1 MTRKKR
7 LSRVHA
13 AHIRIIGMAIFAGV
27 GFSKN
32 KTDSYQGGFEACK
45 AAIEKMGGGKP
56 DFTITFASVAFDQ
69 NELMRGIKEASE
81 GAPGIG
87 CSDAGEITNDG
98 PSEKS
103 VVIMVIKSD
112 QIRFTN
118 GLGADIKQDAREAGR
133 RVAKEI
139 KEKAVDSLRA
149 FIMLPDVLTGNGA
162 DIVRGVLDVLGEN
175 FPVAGGAAGDD
186 FLFQK
191 TYEYRDNEVT
201 SGAVAGVGLSGKF
214 SFAMGVR
221 HGWVPIGVPMKVTK
235 SKGAVLYELDNKPAI
250 KIYEDY
256 FGAEADALR
265 REPLARLAIT
275 YPLGIKVPELEEYLI
290 RDAIT
295 VDEKG
300 AITCAAEIPEGSE
313 IRLMIGSKEKA
324 VEAAQ
329 DAARHMMKDFEV
341 QGAKPKLLLV
351 FNCIAREKLFA
362 QKAKDEI
369 DAIVDIVGRDV
380 PLLGF
385 YTYGEQAPMGGET
398 RDPKKIQSR
407 FYNETVVMLGIGE

>member
-1 MTRKKR
+1 M
-7 LSRVHA
+7 S
-13 AHIRIIGMAIFAGV
+13 IFAGV
-27 GFSKN
+27 GLSKN
-32 KTDSYQGGFEACK
+32 RTDSYQAGFEACK
-45 AAIEKMGGGKP
+45 MAIEKMGAGVP
-56 DFTITFASVAFDQ
+56 DFVITFASVAFDQ
-69 NELMRGIKEASE
+69 NELMRGIKEASG

-87 CSDAGEITNDG
+87 CSDAGEITNAG

-103 VVIMVIKSD
+103 VAIMAIKSD
-112 QIRFTN
+112 QIRFVN
-118 GLGADIKQDAREAGR
+118 GMGLDIKTDARAAGAS
-133 RVAKEI
+133 VAREI
-139 KEKAVDSLRA
+139 KDKSIESLRA

-175 FPVAGGAAGDD
+175 FPVVGGAAGDD

-191 TYEYRDNEVT
+191 TYEYRDNEAV

-235 SKGAVLYELDNKPAI
+235 SKGAVLYELDHKPAVS
-250 KIYEDY
+250 IYEDY
-256 FGAEADALR
+256 FGTQADVLR

-275 YPLGIKVPELEEYLI
+275 YPLGIKVPDLEEYLI

-295 VDEKG
+295 VDDAG

-324 VEAAQ
+324 IEAAQ
-329 DAARHMMKDFEV
+329 DAAHHMMKDFEL
-341 QGAKPKLLLV
+341 QQQTPKLILM

-369 DAIVDIVGRDV
+369 DAIMEIVGHNV

-398 RDPKKIQSR
+398 RDPAKIRSR
-407 FYNETVVMLGIGE
+407 FYNETVVIFGIGE

>member
-1 MTRKKR
+1 M
-7 LSRVHA
+7 S
-13 AHIRIIGMAIFAGV
+13 IFAGV
-27 GFSKN
+27 GLSKSKN
-32 KTDSYQGGFEACK
+32 DSYQAGFEACRQ
-45 AAIEKMGGGKP
+45 AIEKMGGGKP
-56 DFTITFASVAFDQ
+56 DFTFTFASVAFDQ

-103 VVIMVIKSD
+103 VAIMTIKSD
-112 QIRFTN
+112 TIGFIN
-118 GLGADIKQDAREAGR
+118 GLGADIKTNARSAGQA
-133 RVAKEI
+133 VAKEI
-139 KEKAVDSLRA
+139 KEKSIDALRV

-162 DIVRGVLDVLGEN
+162 DIVRGVLDILGEN
-175 FPVAGGAAGDD
+175 FPVVGGAAGDD

-191 TYEYRDNEVT
+191 TYEYRNNEVV
-201 SGAVAGVGLSGKF
+201 SGGVAGVGMTGKF
-214 SFAMGVR
+214 TFAMGVR
-221 HGWVPIGVPMKVTK
+221 HGWIPLGIPMKVTK
-235 SKGAVLYELDNKPAI
+235 SQGAVLYELDGRPAVS
-250 KIYEDY
+250 IYEDY
-256 FGAEADALR
+256 FGTQADVLR

-275 YPLGIKVPELEEYLI
+275 YPLGIKVPDMDEYLI
-290 RDAIT
+290 RDAIS

-329 DAARHMMKDFEV
+329 DAAHHLMADFTA
-341 QGAKPKLLLV
+341 QKSQPKFLLM

-362 QKAKDEI
+362 QRAKDEI
-369 DAIVDIVGRDV
+369 DAIMEIVGRDV

-398 RDPKKIQSR
+398 RDPKKIHAR
-407 FYNETVVMLGIGE
+407 FYNETVVMFGVGE